1 MAISADVEAE
11 ICGVDCYMW
20 HQLYGNFDFCRDYF
34 RKGVREVF
42 DILSAAAKVR
52 ERLPPCE
59 FIPFASLLTH
69 TPRGSQQN
77 NVHKLAIL
85 SAHDSSIVSLLKAL
99 RVDLPT
105 DSVPWYGSH
114 LCMETYVIP
123 ATGASFLKLILN
135 GKPLVIGSSDSWAGA
150 SSSKTSENDTVT
162 TASSSSTSSDDI
174 VASGDEALTPFSEVE
189 SIIREFFAGTDA

>member
-1 MAISADVEAE
+1 MEAE

-20 HQLYGNFDFCRDYF
+20 HQLYGNFDFCREYF

-42 DILSAAAKVR
+42 DILAAAAKVR
-52 ERLPPCE
+52 DRFLPCE
-59 FIPFASLLTH
+59 PIPSPRLLTLTPH
-69 TPRGSQQN
+69 TSQQN
-77 NVHKLAIL
+77 NTHKLAIL

-114 LCMETYVIP
+114 LCMETYVDT

-150 SSSKTSENDTVT
+150 SSSKASEHDVVT
-162 TASSSSTSSDDI
+162 TASSSSTSGDDA
-174 VASGDEALTPFSEVE
+174 VASGDETLTPFSEVE